1 MKKRILA
8 ILLCMSMTAIMLAG
22 CGSAGKGTAASP
34 SDYDFEV
41 PVSDIEVEGD
51 YMSISLFSGSLAENT
66 TAGEAIKRMAAY
78 INVNSN
84 GTIDADPFY
93 DTQLGDATSMVQG
106 LQQDTINIGVS
117 GTSYFSGLI
126 PEVDVYQLPYLF
138 DNLEDARKATDINAP
153 ATQKIFEKL
162 ETEGNI
168 VGLAFF
174 ENGFRELT
182 NNVRPVEAP
191 EDMENIR
198 MRTLSSNV
206 QIEFWESMGALAT
219 SIDASELYTALQQG
233 TVNAQDNPLHEIVS
247 RRLYEVQPYITLN
260 DSVYTPLLLGMS
272 KGTWDR
278 MSESQQEL
286 IREAAAWARE
296 QQIELT
302 DEAQEQ
308 ALQTILDY
316 GCEVVEEPDRD
327 AFREYGEAAWS
338 LFIDEYGTEL
348 VDMIQAQLET
358 GEAE

>member
-1 MKKRILA
+1 MKKKILA
-8 ILLCMSMTAIMLAG
+8 VLLCVSMTAVMFAG
-22 CGSAGKGTAASP
+22 CGSSTGGEAASP
-34 SDYDFEV
+34 DDYDFEV
-41 PVSDIEVEGD
+41 PVSDLEVEGD
-51 YMSISLFSGSLAENT
+51 HISISLFAGSLAENT

-106 LQQDTINIGVS
+106 LQQDTINIGVA
-117 GTSYFSGLI
+117 GTSYFSGLV
-126 PEVDVYQLPYLF
+126 PEVDVFQLPYLF
-138 DNLEDARKATDINAP
+138 SDLEDARAATETDAP
-153 ATQKIFEKL
+153 AVQAIFEKL

-182 NNVRPVEAP
+182 NNVRPVETP
-191 EDMENIR
+191 EDMEGIR

-247 RRLYEVQPYITLN
+247 RRFYEVQPYITLN

-272 KGTWDR
+272 KATWDR

-286 IREAAAWARE
+286 IREATDWARD

-302 DEAQEQ
+302 DEAQAE
-308 ALQTILDY
+308 ALQTIKDF

-327 AFREYGEAAWS
+327 AFREYGEATWS
-338 LFIDEYGTEL
+338 LFTDEYGTEL
-348 VDMIQAQLET
+348 VDMIQEQL
-358 GEAE
+358 GSDAE